1 MFRENNSWIRRHG
14 IRENMSQIC
23 YRCCHFIHHDHNQL
37 DNYWPMNNYGNGGG
51 GILNDYGGSG
61 HWNSNGGGSGHWNSN
76 GWNSPYNGRLT
87 HFELVVLKKVQILG
101 VLFSFIKMSM
111 GPSI

>member
-1 MFRENNSWIRRHG
+1 
-14 IRENMSQIC
+14 
-23 YRCCHFIHHDHNQL
+23 
-37 DNYWPMNNYGNGGG
+37 MNNYGNGGG
-51 GILNDYGGSG
+51 GILNDYGGGG

-87 HFELVVLKKVQILG
+87 HFELVVFKQVQILG

>member
-1 MFRENNSWIRRHG
+1 
-14 IRENMSQIC
+14 
-23 YRCCHFIHHDHNQL
+23 
-37 DNYWPMNNYGNGGG
+37 MNNYGNGGG

-87 HFELVVLKKVQILG
+87 PFELVLFKKVQILG
-101 VLFSFIKMSM
+101 VLFSFIKMSIIKRSLHCM
-111 GPSI
+111 PLKNQTVYFTRLNL